1 MRQARFVVA
10 TVVGALAL
18 ALAVGAQAQRGG
30 GLAPRTPQQAALV
43 DLTGYWVSL
52 ITEDWR
58 FRAVTPPKGDVTG
71 ISLNGAGRAA
81 ANAWDPA
88 KDTAAGEAC
97 RGYAAPGVMRLPGRL
112 HITWQDE
119 RTLKIET
126 DAGTQT
132 RLVLFTPP
140 TASQAPGWQGS
151 SLGSWDRP
159 SPAIGG
165 DFFGAPPAAGGSL
178 KVVTTAMKPGY
189 IRKNGAPYSGSAVLT
204 EYFDRF
210 NVPDGDS
217 ILVVTSELVD
227 PTYLA
232 QPFWTSTHFKRQ
244 ADATGWNPT
253 PCRAE

>member
-1 MRQARFVVA
+1 MTHGRVVITTLA
-10 TVVGALAL
+10 AALTLGIA
-18 ALAVGAQAQRGG
+18 AHAQRGG
-30 GLAPRTPQQAALV
+30 PPVPRTPQQSAPI

-58 FRAVTPPKGDVTG
+58 FRVVTPPKGDLAGVP
-71 ISLNGAGRAA
+71 LNGAGRTA
-81 ANAWDPA
+81 ANGWDPA

-97 RGYAAPGVMRLPGRL
+97 RGYGAGGVMRLPGRL
-112 HITWQDE
+112 HITWEDE

-132 RLVLFTPP
+132 RLLAFTPATP
-140 TASQAPGWQGS
+140 SATPDWQGS
-151 SLGSWDRP
+151 SRASWDRP
-159 SPAIGG
+159 SPVIGG

-189 IRKNGAPYSGSAVLT
+189 IRKNGVPYSAAAVIT

-210 NVPDGDS
+210 NVPDGDAV
-217 ILVVTSELVD
+217 LVVTTEMVD

-253 PCRAE
+253 PCRAQ

>member
-1 MRQARFVVA
+1 MKAGRLMIVTLAGSLAFGVA
-10 TVVGALAL
+10 AH
-18 ALAVGAQAQRGG
+18 AQRGG
-30 GLAPRTPQQAALV
+30 RGTPRTPQQSAPI

-58 FRAVTPPKGDVTG
+58 FRVVTPPEGDVTG
-71 ISLNGAGRAA
+71 VSLTAAGRAVA
-81 ANAWDPA
+81 AAWDPA
-88 KDTAAGEAC
+88 KDSAAGEAC
-97 RGYAAPGVMRLPGRL
+97 RGYGVGGVIRLPGRL
-112 HITWQDE
+112 HITWEDE

-132 RLVLFTPP
+132 RLIAFTPAAT
-140 TASQAPGWQGS
+140 TAPPDWQGA
-151 SLGSWDRP
+151 SLASWDRP

-189 IRKNGAPYSGSAVLT
+189 LRKNGVPYSGSAVIT

-210 NVPDGDS
+210 DVPGGDPL
-217 ILVVTSELVD
+217 LVVTSEIVD
-227 PTYLA
+227 PMYLA

-253 PCRAE
+253 PCRAQ